1 MQRDKI
7 ESLLGF
13 AVKAGKVIYG
23 SDNIVDVKR
32 RYYLVIICDTLAEN
46 SRKKVIKTASE
57 KRIPVILS
65 LKELQYAVNRTN
77 CKAVAITD
85 KQMSDAMIGMT
96 NDNYR
101 LISSEVK

>member
-13 AVKAGKVIYG
+13 AVKAGKIIYG
-23 SDNIVDVKR
+23 SDNIEVVKR
-32 RYYLVIICDTLAEN
+32 RYFLVIICNTLAEN
-46 SRKKVIKTASE
+46 SRKKVLKAASD
-57 KRIPVILS
+57 KKVPVILS
-65 LKELQYAVNRTN
+65 ANELQYTVNRRN

-85 KQMSDAMIGMT
+85 RQMSEAMLKMT
-96 NDNYR
+96 NENYR